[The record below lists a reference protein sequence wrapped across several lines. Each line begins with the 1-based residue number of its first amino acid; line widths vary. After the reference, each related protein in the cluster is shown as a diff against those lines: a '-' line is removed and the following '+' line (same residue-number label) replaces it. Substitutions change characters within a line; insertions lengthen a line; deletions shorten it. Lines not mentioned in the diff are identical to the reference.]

1 MESLKII
8 SITNRKLCNMDF
20 LSQIKE
26 ISSSGLVKSIYLRE
40 KDLSPQDYKNLLE
53 HCLKVCSSNVE
64 IFGVKYIDIT
74 RDLGVKNIHL
84 SYEDFI
90 SNHNNL
96 NGFLNVS
103 VSVHKVIEAIQCQNL
118 GATRLITG
126 HIFQTDCKK
135 NLAPRGLEYLRNI
148 CESVNVPVFA
158 IGGISPSNVKS
169 VIEHGAEGICV
180 MSSLMQTDNPK
191 VLLESLNNGYN
202 S

>member
-20 LSQIKE
+20 LSQVRE
-26 ISSSGLVKSIYLRE
+26 ISFSGLVKSIYLRE
-40 KDLSPQDYKNLLE
+40 KDLSPQDYKNLFKNCLE
-53 HCLKVCSSNVE
+53 ICSNDVE

-74 RDLGVKNIHL
+74 KSLGVKNVHL

-90 SNHNNL
+90 LNHDTL
-96 NGFLNVS
+96 NDFVNVS
-103 VSVHKVIEAIQCQNL
+103 VSVHQVSEAIHCEKL

-135 NLAPRGLEYLRNI
+135 GLAPRGLEYLKNI
-148 CESVNVPVFA
+148 CESVSIPVFA
-158 IGGISPSNVKS
+158 IGGISSNNVKS
-169 VIEHGAEGICV
+169 VIEHGAEGVCI

-191 VLLESLNNGYN
+191 LLLKDLISQV
-202 S
+202 